1 LSCYLPPLIYFCVP
15 CSGLV
20 PMRGD
25 DLVVVMERNAASIA
39 GMNLVLPFSCF
50 PRDNAGG
57 TVRRVPTRSTGSLDG
72 TATLTCA
79 NRLSARAE
87 ASSD

>member
-15 CSGLV
+15 CSRLV

-25 DLVVVMERNAASIA
+25 DLVVVNGAECREHRRDELGVAVF
-39 GMNLVLPFSCF
+39 LF
-50 PRDNAGG
+50 PQGQRGWN
-57 TVRRVPTRSTGSLDG
+57 RKTGADEVDRQGLDG

-79 NRLSARAE
+79 NRLSAPRRGK
-87 ASSD
+87 

>member
-25 DLVVVMERNAASIA
+25 DLVVVNGAECRERRRDELGVAVF
-39 GMNLVLPFSCF
+39 LF
-50 PRDNAGG
+50 PQGQRGWNRKTGADEVDRQPGRDSHADLCEPA
-57 TVRRVPTRSTGSLDG
+57 VSPRRGK
-72 TATLTCA
+72 
-79 NRLSARAE
+79 
-87 ASSD
+87 